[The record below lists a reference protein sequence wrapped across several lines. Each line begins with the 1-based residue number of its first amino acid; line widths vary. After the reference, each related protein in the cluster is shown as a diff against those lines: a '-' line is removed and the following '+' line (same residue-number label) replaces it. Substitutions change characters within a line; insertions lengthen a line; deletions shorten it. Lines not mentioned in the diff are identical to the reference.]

1 MKRKAFTLIEIL
13 IVVILLGILAAL
25 VVPQLTESTVDAR
38 INARASDIHTL
49 QAMVQLYW
57 VKTGSFPQN
66 LGELVPDYVELLPND
81 PVTRNPYAYN
91 SNTGAVSA
99 P

>member
-25 VVPQLTESTVDAR
+25 IVPQLTESTVDAR
-38 INARASDIHTL
+38 INAQSSDIHTL
-49 QAMVQLYW
+49 QAMVRLYW

-81 PVTRNPYAYN
+81 PITHNPYAYN
-91 SNTGAVSA
+91 SNTGVVSA